1 MQLGW
6 VSVQWRQLGDARFV
20 VHAACVICQRVQK
33 SFPRCRRLVRRLFRR
48 IQSMLSSQLNPWL
61 TPLLHMI
68 EFYPHCVHKELLRKK
83 KKSMWSKRIQQ
94 QPLFIERSLY
104 ALANIAV
111 ALRFLEYGYAFGRAA
126 AVTLRHASDG
136 GNLAVSFIQ
145 VPAEFLSTRA
155 KALQSASCW
164 LWLNNIFITGAFAFT

>member
-83 KKSMWSKRIQQ
+83 KTWSKRIQQ
-94 QPLFIERSLY
+94 QPLFMERSLY

-111 ALRFLEYGYAFGRAA
+111 ALRFLEYGYALLPCCSGNLETCKWRREFGRQLYPGPSR
-126 AVTLRHASDG
+126 VLINKD
-136 GNLAVSFIQ
+136 
-145 VPAEFLSTRA
+145 
-155 KALQSASCW
+155 
-164 LWLNNIFITGAFAFT
+164 